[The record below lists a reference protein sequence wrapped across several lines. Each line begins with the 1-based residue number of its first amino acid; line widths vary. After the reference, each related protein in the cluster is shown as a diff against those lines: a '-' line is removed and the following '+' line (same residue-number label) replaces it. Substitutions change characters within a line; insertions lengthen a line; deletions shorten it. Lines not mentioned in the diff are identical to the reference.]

1 MQKITIRSSV
11 NNGNLKRNRNLIIDA
26 IKSFEGADVLITL
39 EKPKK
44 KRSNPQNAFYYGVV
58 IPIVQNCLRDAGY
71 VMTNEA
77 THDLIKLK
85 FLKEAILTNEE
96 TGEVVERVK
105 STTELS
111 TSQFM
116 DFVAE
121 IRQFTNE
128 YFGVDIPEPNEEMTL
143 DFGNS

>member
-1 MQKITIRSSV
+1 MQKITIKTNV
-11 NNGNLKRNRNLIIDA
+11 DGGILKRNRNLIIDA
-26 IKSFEGADVLITL
+26 INSFEGKDVLITL

-58 IPIVQNCLRDAGY
+58 IPIVQNALRDAGY

-85 FLKEAILTNEE
+85 FLKEVILTNEE

-128 YFGVDIPEPNEEMTL
+128 YFGVDIPEPNENLTL
-143 DFGNS
+143 KFD

>member
-1 MQKITIRSSV
+1 MQKITIRSNV

-26 IKSFEGADVLITL
+26 IRSFEGADVLITL

-44 KRSNPQNAFYYGVV
+44 KRSNPQNAFYHGVI
-58 IPIVQNCLRDAGY
+58 IPIVQNCLREAGY

-128 YFGVDIPEPNEEMTL
+128 YFGVDIPDPSQEMTL
-143 DFGNS
+143 NFGN

>member
-1 MQKITIRSSV
+1 MQKITITTNV
-11 NNGNLKRNRNLIIDA
+11 ADGNLKRNRNLIIEA
-26 IKSFEGADVLITL
+26 IKSFEGKDVLITF

-44 KRSNPQNAFYYGVV
+44 KRSNPQNAFYYGVI
-58 IPIVQNCLRDAGY
+58 IPIVQNCLKEAGH
-71 VMTNEA
+71 VMTNES

-85 FLKEAILTNEE
+85 FLKEIILVNED

-121 IRQFTNE
+121 IRLFTTE
-128 YFGVDIPEPNEEMTL
+128 YFGVDIPEPREAITL
-143 DFGNS
+143 KFD